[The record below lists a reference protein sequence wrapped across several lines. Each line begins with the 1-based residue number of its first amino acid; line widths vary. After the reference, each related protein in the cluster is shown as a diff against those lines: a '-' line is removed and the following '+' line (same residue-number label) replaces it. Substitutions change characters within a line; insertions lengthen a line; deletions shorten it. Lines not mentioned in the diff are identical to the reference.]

1 MNRSFL
7 IVGIPAVLT
16 SFGWLW
22 FVWGL
27 KLASS
32 ITAVEVVLIVAV
44 VAYVLRRQ
52 NQRATEGTGHPKLKS
67 SAEEGH

>member
-27 KLASS
+27 KLASGV
-32 ITAVEVVLIVAV
+32 TAVQVVLIVAV
-44 VAYVLRRQ
+44 VTCVLRRQ
-52 NQRATEGTGHPKLKS
+52 NRRAAEATGDAKLKS
-67 SAEEGH
+67 SAEAGH